1 MNINILYGHPYAK
14 SFNKAILEQVIAH
27 LNVRGANVKV
37 KDLIQMSFNPTV
49 GLKDLEAKVTNV
61 LPEEIVK
68 EQEDLLWAD
77 ALIIISPVWWG
88 GFPAVIKGY
97 IDRVFTTGLI
107 RSSDGVYG
115 LEGKRAYSIFT
126 TGSSEDYIRISR
138 QKDMLYAA
146 NDNLFGFAKF
156 SDAEI
161 KLLYS
166 VPRVTSEERK
176 AMLLDVNRFVDRI
189 FDMRP
194 GEGGSTRDS
203 LSLQALEHDL
213 ASH

>member
-203 LSLQALEHDL
+203 LSLQALEYDL

>member
-37 KDLIQMSFNPTV
+37 KDLIQMSFNPMA
-49 GLKDLEAKVTNV
+49 GLKDLEAKVTNA

-166 VPRVTSEERK
+166 VPRVTLEERK

>member
-126 TGSSEDYIRISR
+126 TGSSEDYIRVSR

-166 VPRVTSEERK
+166 VPLVTLEERK
-176 AMLLDVNRFVDRI
+176 EMLLEVNQFVDRI

>member
-1 MNINILYGHPYAK
+1 MNISILYGHPYDK
-14 SFNKAILEQVIAH
+14 SFNKAILQQVTAH
-27 LNVRGANVKV
+27 LEQRGAAVKV
-37 KDLIQMSFNPTV
+37 KDLIQLSFDPV
-49 GLKDLEAKVTNV
+49 LELKDLEAKFTKV
-61 LPEEIVK
+61 LPEDVAK

-97 IDRVFTTGLI
+97 IDRVFTTALV
-107 RSSDGVYG
+107 RSAEGVYG

-126 TGSSEDYIRISR
+126 TGSSEDYIRTSR

-156 SDAEI
+156 ADAEL

-166 VPRVTSEERK
+166 VPRVTPEERQ
-176 AMLLDVNRFVDRI
+176 AMLLEVNQFVDRI
-189 FDMRP
+189 FDLKP
-194 GEGGSTRDS
+194 GEGESTKDS
-203 LSLQALEHDL
+203 PSHLALVEDL
-213 ASH
+213 AKH

>member
-194 GEGGSTRDS
+194 GEGGGTRDS

>member
-37 KDLIQMSFNPTV
+37 KDLIQMSFNPTA

-161 KLLYS
+161 KLLCS
-166 VPRVTSEERK
+166 VPRVTLEERK

>member
-37 KDLIQMSFNPTV
+37 KDLIQMSFNPMV

-126 TGSSEDYIRISR
+126 TGSSEDYIRISH

-161 KLLYS
+161 KLLCS
-166 VPRVTSEERK
+166 VPRVTLEERK

>member
-1 MNINILYGHPYAK
+1 MNISILYGHPYDK
-14 SFNKAILEQVIAH
+14 SFNKAILEQVTVH
-27 LNVRGANVKV
+27 LKSRGANVKV

-49 GLKDLEAKVTNV
+49 GLKDLEAKVTKV
-61 LPEEIVK
+61 LPEDIVR
-68 EQEDLLWAD
+68 EQEDLLWTD
-77 ALIIISPVWWG
+77 AFIIISPVWWG

-107 RSSDGVYG
+107 RSFKGEYG

-138 QKDMLYAA
+138 QIDMLYAA

-161 KLLYS
+161 KILYS
-166 VPRVTSEERK
+166 VPRVTLEERK
-176 AMLLDVNRFVDRI
+176 AMLFEVNQFIDRI
-189 FDMRP
+189 FDLKP
-194 GEGGSTRDS
+194 GEGGSTKNS
-203 LSLQALEHDL
+203 LSLQALENDL
-213 ASH
+213 TKH

>member
-37 KDLIQMSFNPTV
+37 KDLIQMSFNPMV

-166 VPRVTSEERK
+166 VPRVTLEERK

-194 GEGGSTRDS
+194 GEGGSTRGS

>member
-1 MNINILYGHPYAK
+1 MNINILYGHPYPK

-97 IDRVFTTGLI
+97 IDRVFATGLI

-166 VPRVTSEERK
+166 VPRVTLEERK

>member
-37 KDLIQMSFNPTV
+37 KDLIQMSFNPMV

-161 KLLYS
+161 KLLCS
-166 VPRVTSEERK
+166 VPRVTLEERK

>member
-37 KDLIQMSFNPTV
+37 KDLIQMSFNPMV
-49 GLKDLEAKVTNV
+49 GLKDLEAKVTNA

-166 VPRVTSEERK
+166 VPRVTLEERK

>member
-1 MNINILYGHPYAK
+1 
-14 SFNKAILEQVIAH
+14 
-27 LNVRGANVKV
+27 
-37 KDLIQMSFNPTV
+37 
-49 GLKDLEAKVTNV
+49 
-61 LPEEIVK
+61 
-68 EQEDLLWAD
+68 
-77 ALIIISPVWWG
+77 
-88 GFPAVIKGY
+88 
-97 IDRVFTTGLI
+97 
-107 RSSDGVYG
+107 
-115 LEGKRAYSIFT
+115 
-126 TGSSEDYIRISR
+126 
-138 QKDMLYAA
+138 MLYAA

-166 VPRVTSEERK
+166 VPRVTLEERK

>member
-37 KDLIQMSFNPTV
+37 KDLIQMSFNPMV

-166 VPRVTSEERK
+166 VPRVTLEERK